1 MNFLPD
7 VLCLVLSCRTV
18 TSTPMIMA
26 ASVYATPPPDL
37 SGEEAALSDASN
49 SSQTNSSHGST
60 LKASKRT
67 LSSSFLNATTANTTQ
82 SSTITTTSSSQ
93 QSSDSLPDLSKKRRK
108 QSMPIRFATNGTVI
122 EPSSVPG
129 GETEA
134 VAGRLAESG
143 ARSEPLGQS
152 ERDRRTPN
160 DADDDEEDDGCQ
172 SPNAPSPAM
181 ETDQEPDSDGAALL
195 EQQQNNFQK
204 IFLSNLSQLQQK
216 HLQLQQQQQQH
227 AAGES
232 GLGSPGTASLP
243 DSFLASK
250 LTSLISLSTGRGM
263 TKSDDEQEP
272 DEPEHRPSVD
282 MVGSNPRSFNSKEHY
297 NGSVESEEL
306 KAYHEESL
314 RAGSENHGSIGH
326 GDRSSNHSPSPMMS
340 NPPKL
345 SLKKELMFDPEWDGE
360 IRSNLPKPEDW
371 MSIAGLS
378 FPFPPEAA
386 AALSA
391 SGYLPQL
398 PLLGVPTVSPFGG
411 GAGSTDGTNRP
422 SVPPL
427 RIFNPEAY
435 CDLCNKEFCNKY
447 FLKTHKANKHGIY
460 EPAANSSNNPSDN
473 NPPAFSALMNP
484 FNPIHQLSQVF
495 QMQQQQQQQQQQH
508 SGTASSSS
516 EQSSGG
522 QNTVAGH
529 QNLGRDSD
537 SQVSQQSPAMSQ
549 APGHQQSSGPPAP
562 PTSRTTSLSPKTP
575 TNSTAALIQPT
586 VFCDICFKKFSSLS
600 AMRKHRSK
608 AHELANQ
615 SNHQQQLQQQL
626 QQHHQ
631 QQLQQQQQQLQQQL
645 HQHLQQQHQHYQ
657 QQLHARSVDGVKH
670 ESSADGGVPGNN
682 EGATGPAGASTG
694 GPFQLPDGFREDY
707 MVEQEDTS
715 FTPQPRKLSPH
726 SMQAAKDANF
736 SADKLKRLGVI
747 NTEAFCEICCK
758 EYCNKYFLRT
768 HKLKRHGILPTADE
782 LKEER
787 NLPPWVPFM
796 QTSPLNLIMGG
807 SAATAAD
814 MVSAQMALQAS
825 SPSSLKKFMVAAAAA
840 SAAGE
845 LAANG
850 ADTNLGTIDGS
861 NGGSSVSP
869 LEIKQELQGKGRGM
883 SNGDGP
889 DMQGSSSD
897 AGAGGDGDD
906 RNSTGPAGQKDIGS
920 DEDAEAI
927 SVDLQKLQSMIMQ
940 LNDLNNQH
948 QRKMGCGVCGKEL
961 ANQYLLHAHM
971 IQEHGPLGENN
982 NGGLKGSREPTPLAS
997 ITSTG
1002 TPVGPGTGDT
1012 MEVCKQ
1018 CDKEFSNEFLLKQ
1031 HLIEVH
1037 GLPSI
1042 PSPKREGF
1050 ITPERRTTGGNSGGG
1065 TTGSTTAGTASGPPP
1080 APNYNDRKPTFSMT
1094 PTSSYCEICNKELCN
1109 KYFMKTHMQ
1118 RMHGIEIE
1126 NGAQIG
1132 GVVCNICNKELCSK
1146 YFLRVHKHNTH
1157 GIVEEGAPLPQA
1169 RQNGGAAASSGA
1181 AGADSPMMG
1190 TGGPDHSNDGTDPSG
1205 LLKPGEITD
1214 TSNRYYSHFT
1224 EVCPLCSR
1232 RFRSAKWLR
1241 AHLLSDHGKPGVD
1254 KLKELEQK
1262 LANGPGSVGQTGAS
1276 NGGGRSKSNSPS
1288 LKVPNGS
1295 GGAGGMVEPKFNPKS
1310 PFGAI
1315 SPAEAAKFLPKG
1327 AGIPGLFG
1335 TEQTPSPMGGMKG
1348 YQCSFCTFATPLLP
1362 LLFIH
1367 ERSHSS
1373 LTIVQ
1378 QQLLQ
1383 QQQQQHHQQQQQQQQ
1398 QQSDEGLGSPMG
1410 EATFPSLLKSE
1421 SAVSLAKEHSAHHQT
1436 LPGTNSSSVG
1446 SSSETPSSTPA
1457 STPVPSLSQ
1466 EALHLQQQHQQ
1477 QRSRS
1482 GSRYELRQSPDPE
1495 STSRMTELRHLKT
1508 SSPKMASAPSP
1519 ATGGGGEPNAML
1531 TEMANITQRPA
1542 IYALPQQSGPLMMQ
1556 SFLIEESAS
1565 SPSFG
1570 AAGNRSPKDALA
1582 GLTGQQDHRFVPA
1595 VVFLP
1600 VKERILTPMTISF
1613 NLSPA

>member
-1 MNFLPD
+1 
-7 VLCLVLSCRTV
+7 
-18 TSTPMIMA
+18 MA

-49 SSQTNSSHGST
+49 SSQTNSSHGSA

-108 QSMPIRFATNGTVI
+108 QSMPIRFATNGAVI
-122 EPSSVPG
+122 EPSSAPSGG
-129 GETEA
+129 GETED
-134 VAGRLAESG
+134 AGRSVE
-143 ARSEPLGQS
+143 QS

-160 DADDDEEDDGCQ
+160 DNDDADRDDADDDEEDDGCQ
-172 SPNAPSPAM
+172 SPNPPSPAM
-181 ETDQEPDSDGAALL
+181 ETDHDPDDSAALL

-216 HLQLQQQQQQH
+216 HLQLQQQQQ

-232 GLGSPGTASLP
+232 GLVSPGASLP
-243 DSFLASK
+243 DNFLASK
-250 LTSLISLSTGRGM
+250 LTSLISMSTGRGAM
-263 TKSDDEQEP
+263 KSDDEQEAE
-272 DEPEHRPSVD
+272 DREHRQPSD
-282 MVGSNPRSFNSKEHY
+282 MVGSNSRGSNSKENY
-297 NGSVESEEL
+297 NGSVENEEL
-306 KAYHEESL
+306 KSYHEDSL
-314 RAGSENHGSIGH
+314 RAGNDHHHGGITH
-326 GDRSSNHSPSPMMS
+326 GERSSNHSPSPMLS
-340 NPPKL
+340 NPPKI
-345 SLKKELMFDPEWDGE
+345 SLKKELMFDPDWDGE

-411 GAGSTDGTNRP
+411 AGSTDGSSRP
-422 SVPPL
+422 NVPPL

-460 EPAANSSNNPSDN
+460 EPAANSSNSSDN
-473 NPPAFSALMNP
+473 NPPSFSALMNP

-495 QMQQQQQQQQQQH
+495 QMQHQQQQQQQQQQQH

-516 EQSSGG
+516 EQ
-522 QNTVAGH
+522 
-529 QNLGRDSD
+529 DSD
-537 SQVSQQSPAMSQ
+537 
-549 APGHQQSSGPPAP
+549 GPVAQ
-562 PTSRTTSLSPKTP
+562 PTSRTTSLSPKNP
-575 TNSTAALIQPT
+575 TNSTSALIQPT

-615 SNHQQQLQQQL
+615 NNHQQQ
-626 QQHHQ
+626 H
-631 QQLQQQQQQLQQQL
+631 
-645 HQHLQQQHQHYQ
+645 
-657 QQLHARSVDGVKH
+657 
-670 ESSADGGVPGNN
+670 GGALSGNN
-682 EGATGPAGASTG
+682 DGTTGAPAGIITG
-694 GPFQLPDGFREDY
+694 APFQLPDGFREDY

-787 NLPPWVPFM
+787 NLPWGPFM

-807 SAATAAD
+807 S
-814 MVSAQMALQAS
+814 
-825 SPSSLKKFMVAAAAA
+825 
-840 SAAGE
+840 E
-845 LAANG
+845 L
-850 ADTNLGTIDGS
+850 L
-861 NGGSSVSP
+861 
-869 LEIKQELQGKGRGM
+869 GKGRGM
-883 SNGDGP
+883 SNGDGSEA
-889 DMQGSSSD
+889 QGSAQD
-897 AGAGGDGDD
+897 AGMGDGGDD
-906 RNSTGPAGQKDIGS
+906 RNSAAVGQKDIGS

-971 IQEHGPLGENN
+971 LQEHGPLGENN
-982 NGGLKGSREPTPLAS
+982 NGGLKGSREATPLTS
-997 ITSTG
+997 IVATGG
-1002 TPVGPGTGDT
+1002 TPTAAGAAGEM
-1012 MEVCKQ
+1012 MEVCKH
-1018 CDKEFSNEFLLKQ
+1018 CDKEFSNEYMLKQ

-1050 ITPERRTTGGNSGGG
+1050 ITPERRTTGV
-1065 TTGSTTAGTASGPPP
+1065 ASGPPP

-1169 RQNGGAAASSGA
+1169 RQNGGAAAAS
-1181 AGADSPMMG
+1181 
-1190 TGGPDHSNDGTDPSG
+1190 GPDQTNDGTDPGG

-1276 NGGGRSKSNSPS
+1276 NGGGGGGGGGRSKSSSPS
-1288 LKVPNGS
+1288 LKVPNG
-1295 GGAGGMVEPKFNPKS
+1295 GGGGGGIVGLAEPKFNSKS

-1315 SPAEAAKFLPKG
+1315 SPADGAKFLPKG
-1327 AGIPGLFG
+1327 AAGIPGLFG
-1335 TEQTPSPMGGMKG
+1335 TEQVPSPMSGMKG
-1348 YQCSFCTFATPLLP
+1348 YQCSFCSFATPLLP

-1383 QQQQQHHQQQQQQQQ
+1383 QQQQQQQQQQEQQQ

-1436 LPGTNSSSVG
+1436 LPGTNSSSMG

-1466 EALHLQQQHQQ
+1466 EALNLQQQQQQ

-1495 STSRMTELRHLKT
+1495 PTSRMAELAHLKPT
-1508 SSPKMASAPSP
+1508 SPKMASAPSP
-1519 ATGGGGEPNAML
+1519 ATGGGGGEPNAML
-1531 TEMANITQRPA
+1531 TEMANIMQRPA

-1556 SFLIEESAS
+1556 SFLIEESS
-1565 SPSFG
+1565 SPFG
-1570 AAGNRSPKDALA
+1570 AAGNRSPKDSLT
-1582 GLTGQQDHRFVPA
+1582 LTGQDHRFVPA

>member
-1 MNFLPD
+1 
-7 VLCLVLSCRTV
+7 
-18 TSTPMIMA
+18 MA

-49 SSQTNSSHGST
+49 SSQTNSSHGSA

-122 EPSSVPG
+122 EPSSAPS
-129 GETEA
+129 GE
-134 VAGRLAESG
+134 
-143 ARSEPLGQS
+143 S

-160 DADDDEEDDGCQ
+160 NDADRDADDDDDDDEEDEGCQ
-172 SPNAPSPAM
+172 SPNPPSPAM
-181 ETDQEPDSDGAALL
+181 ETDHDPDDSAALL

-216 HLQLQQQQQQH
+216 HLQLQQQQH

-232 GLGSPGTASLP
+232 GLGSPGTSLP

-250 LTSLISLSTGRGM
+250 LTSLISMSTGRGM
-263 TKSDDEQEP
+263 KSDDEQEA
-272 DEPEHRPSVD
+272 DEPEHRQSSDV
-282 MVGSNPRSFNSKEHY
+282 VGSNSRSSNSKENY
-297 NGSVESEEL
+297 NGSVENEEL
-306 KAYHEESL
+306 KSYHEESL
-314 RAGSENHGSIGH
+314 RAGNDHQGGIGH
-326 GDRSSNHSPSPMMS
+326 GERSSNHSPSPMLS
-340 NPPKL
+340 NPPKI

-411 GAGSTDGTNRP
+411 AGSTDGSNRP

-460 EPAANSSNNPSDN
+460 EPAANSSNSSDN
-473 NPPAFSALMNP
+473 NPPPSFSALMNP

-495 QMQQQQQQQQQQH
+495 QMQQQH

-516 EQSSGG
+516 EQMDKHSAGG
-522 QNTVAGH
+522 QNTVGH
-529 QNLGRDSD
+529 QLGRDSEP
-537 SQVSQQSPAMSQ
+537 QVSQQSPAMAQ
-549 APGHQQSSGPPAP
+549 APHQQSAGPPAP
-562 PTSRTTSLSPKTP
+562 TVAKANAQPTSRTTSLSPKTP

-657 QQLHARSVDGVKH
+657 QQLHSRSVDGVKH
-670 ESSADGGVPGNN
+670 ESSTDGVPGNN
-682 EGATGPAGASTG
+682 ETGPPAAITG

-707 MVEQEDTS
+707 LVEQEDTS

-787 NLPPWVPFM
+787 NLPWPPFM

-825 SPSSLKKFMVAAAAA
+825 SPSSLKKFMAAAAAA

-845 LAANG
+845 LAVNG
-850 ADTNLGTIDGS
+850 ADANLGAIDGA
-861 NGGSSVSP
+861 NGGSTGVSP
-869 LEIKQELQGKGRGM
+869 LDIKQELQGKGRGM

-889 DMQGSSSD
+889 DGQGSSSD
-897 AGAGGDGDD
+897 AGAGEGEE
-906 RNSTGPAGQKDIGS
+906 RNSGAAGQKDIGS

-997 ITSTG
+997 ITAG
-1002 TPVGPGTGDT
+1002 TPVGAGTGEM
-1012 MEVCKQ
+1012 MEVCKH
-1018 CDKEFSNEFLLKQ
+1018 CDKEFSNEYMLKQ

-1050 ITPERRTTGGNSGGG
+1050 ITPERRTTGGSAAAGGG
-1065 TTGSTTAGTASGPPP
+1065 GAGAGSTTGAGAASGPPP

-1169 RQNGGAAASSGA
+1169 RQNGGAAA
-1181 AGADSPMMG
+1181 
-1190 TGGPDHSNDGTDPSG
+1190 GGGGGGGGGDQTNDGTDPSG

-1214 TSNRYYSHFT
+1214 SSNRYYSHFT

-1262 LANGPGSVGQTGAS
+1262 LANGPGSVTGAS
-1276 NGGGRSKSNSPS
+1276 NGGGRSKSSSPS
-1288 LKVPNGS
+1288 LKVPNG
-1295 GGAGGMVEPKFNPKS
+1295 GGGGVGGGMSEPKFNSKS

-1348 YQCSFCTFATPLLP
+1348 YQCSFCSFATPLLP

-1378 QQLLQ
+1378 QQLLHQ
-1383 QQQQQHHQQQQQQQQ
+1383 QQQQQQQQEQQQQ

-1436 LPGTNSSSVG
+1436 LPGTNSSSMG

-1466 EALHLQQQHQQ
+1466 EALNLQQQQ

-1495 STSRMTELRHLKT
+1495 PTSRMTELAHLKP
-1508 SSPKMASAPSP
+1508 SSPKVASAPSP
-1519 ATGGGGEPNAML
+1519 ATGGGGGGGEPNAML
-1531 TEMANITQRPA
+1531 SEMANITQRPA

-1556 SFLIEESAS
+1556 SFLIEESS
-1565 SPSFG
+1565 SSFG
-1570 AAGNRSPKDALA
+1570 AAGNRSPKDSLS
-1582 GLTGQQDHRFVPA
+1582 GLTGQDHRFVPA

>member
-1 MNFLPD
+1 
-7 VLCLVLSCRTV
+7 
-18 TSTPMIMA
+18 MIMA

-484 FNPIHQLSQVF
+484 FNPIHQLS
-495 QMQQQQQQQQQQH
+495 
-508 SGTASSSS
+508 
-516 EQSSGG
+516 
-522 QNTVAGH
+522 
-529 QNLGRDSD
+529 
-537 SQVSQQSPAMSQ
+537 
-549 APGHQQSSGPPAP
+549 
-562 PTSRTTSLSPKTP
+562 
-575 TNSTAALIQPT
+575 
-586 VFCDICFKKFSSLS
+586 
-600 AMRKHRSK
+600 
-608 AHELANQ
+608 
-615 SNHQQQLQQQL
+615 
-626 QQHHQ
+626 
-631 QQLQQQQQQLQQQL
+631 
-645 HQHLQQQHQHYQ
+645 
-657 QQLHARSVDGVKH
+657 
-670 ESSADGGVPGNN
+670 
-682 EGATGPAGASTG
+682 
-694 GPFQLPDGFREDY
+694 QLPDGFREDY

-1181 AGADSPMMG
+1181 AGAGAGAGGATGASGVTGDSPMMG